1 MIFDSRIVLE
11 FMLRWSIFFSSTIV
25 LKIAD
30 NEKNK
35 ISGNILVITE
45 VDDNTFYSDVRFTDL
60 LKKCSEFN
68 NSEQVKLLIG
78 DKEIIGRSGFKLY
91 LLCNN
96 KPTNL
101 DVISNTRLLNVT
113 PSRNTFC
120 EFFLQFF
127 LSHEKNRLQE
137 DQVS

>member
-1 MIFDSRIVLE
+1 M
-11 FMLRWSIFFSSTIV
+11 
-25 LKIAD
+25 
-30 NEKNK
+30 
-35 ISGNILVITE
+35 ITE
-45 VDDNTFYSDVRFTDL
+45 VDDSAFNSDVRFTDL
-60 LKKCSEFN
+60 LTKCPEFN
-68 NSEQVKLLIG
+68 KSEQVKLLIG